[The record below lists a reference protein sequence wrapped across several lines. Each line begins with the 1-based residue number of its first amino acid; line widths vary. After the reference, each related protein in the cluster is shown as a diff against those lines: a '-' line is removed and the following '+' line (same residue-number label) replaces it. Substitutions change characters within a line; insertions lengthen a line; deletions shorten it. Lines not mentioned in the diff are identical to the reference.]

1 MQSIFRV
8 SLHTV
13 GIHALLNLKRGWE
26 AVGLHCMT
34 SHTKRTKNEKQL
46 IQRQSFQ
53 PKSYSMLNKYRH
65 I

>member
-26 AVGLHCMT
+26 AVGLHYMT

-53 PKSYSMLNKYRH
+53 PKSYSMLNTYRH